1 MEGAHGS
8 CGHSVS
14 WADTDSLRIRD
25 DLQMR
30 FDAGAQRLAD
40 AGYGYDRPSD
50 SRSPRS
56 LVQGNIERLG
66 DISYGLT
73 VAALTPA
80 GRSAEIATSTSNLG
94 VDL

>member
-1 MEGAHGS
+1 MYG
-8 CGHSVS
+8 
-14 WADTDSLRIRD
+14 D

-30 FDAGAQRLAD
+30 LDAGAQRLAD
-40 AGYGYDRPSD
+40 ASYGYDRPSD

-56 LVQGNIERLG
+56 LVQGNIEKPG

-80 GRSAEIATSTSNLG
+80 GRSTEIATSLLNSS